1 MKATIIR
8 FEELIA
14 ICIKEDRS
22 IIDIKRLDIP
32 REAQEGDVLNITE
45 ASITLENKVAKEKYL
60 HIDDIIIDIEE

>member
-8 FEELIA
+8 FEGPFV
-14 ICIKEDRS
+14 ICIREDRS
-22 IIDIKRLDIP
+22 IIDIKRLGIP

-60 HIDDIIIDIEE
+60 HIDDIIINVEE